1 MTSHRGR
8 DLSQR
13 VSKRGICQLRRLD
26 SLTRLEQLIGAA
38 SQGARCTKNGRGPR
52 IMLELKINNNRWNLS
67 KRTVEGLEVMNP
79 QPMHNP
85 LKVPSCQRDDND
97 SEHSVLLAVT
107 PVYCPSPFHGLQAPL
122 LEGTVNLFTTRWCCP
137 FLYPSP
143 GGTAVIN
150 DSP

>member
-1 MTSHRGR
+1 
-8 DLSQR
+8 
-13 VSKRGICQLRRLD
+13 
-26 SLTRLEQLIGAA
+26 
-38 SQGARCTKNGRGPR
+38 
-52 IMLELKINNNRWNLS
+52 MLELKSNNNRWNLS

-122 LEGTVNLFTTRWCCP
+122 LEVCLLP
-137 FLYPSP
+137 D
-143 GGTAVIN
+143 AVVRFFILLPAVRL
-150 DSP
+150 S